1 MNRQRWLDYWQNIY
15 RARLAFFPTFYYCHS
30 LLADN
35 QSGRTDEIAPG
46 IYAGIEQFSW
56 FIYKYDELAEL
67 AAVIDRFM
75 SSINSPNSAL
85 RISLKI
91 ANSGTS
97 G

>member
-1 MNRQRWLDYWQNIY
+1 MNRQRWLDYWQIFI
-15 RARLAFFPTFYYCHS
+15 RARLAFFPTFCYCRS
-30 LLADN
+30 LLRTD

-46 IYAGIEQFSW
+46 IYAGIDNLSW

-67 AAVIDRFM
+67 AAVIIVCM

-85 RISLKI
+85 RISLKMPTC
-91 ANSGTS
+91 GTS